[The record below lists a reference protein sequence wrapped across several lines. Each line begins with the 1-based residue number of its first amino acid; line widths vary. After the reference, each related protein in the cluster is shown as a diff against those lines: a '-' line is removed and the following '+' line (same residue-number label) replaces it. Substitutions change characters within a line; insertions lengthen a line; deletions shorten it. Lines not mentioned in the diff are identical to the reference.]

1 MVNFQV
7 VLITDDDDEVWL
19 SLWLLIHHQNNFKKV
34 LPFFVIYF
42 FNLIK
47 AIWTNSKN
55 TPTSLCNYLVI
66 RIKRQ
71 VVSSFKFR
79 HFESGKKQEETGE
92 IVVQEIRSS
101 KRKISSKRKLELIAK
116 TSATHLAAG
125 QISRV
130 SGGSCSI
137 LV

>member
-1 MVNFQV
+1 M
-7 VLITDDDDEVWL
+7 DE
-19 SLWLLIHHQNNFKKV
+19 FKEHTHKLV
-34 LPFFVIYF
+34 Q
-42 FNLIK
+42 
-47 AIWTNSKN
+47 
-55 TPTSLCNYLVI
+55 LVI
-66 RIKRQ
+66 RIIRQ

-79 HFESGKKQEETGE
+79 HFESRKKQEETGE
-92 IVVQEIRSS
+92 IAVQEIRSS

>member
-1 MVNFQV
+1 VVNFQV
-7 VLITDDDDEVWL
+7 VLITDDNEVWL
-19 SLWLLIHHQNNFKKV
+19 SLRGADSSSKQLQKSS
-34 LPFFVIYF
+34 PFFRYLLFQPNQSHMDEFKEHTHKLVQ
-42 FNLIK
+42 
-47 AIWTNSKN
+47 
-55 TPTSLCNYLVI
+55 LVI
-66 RIKRQ
+66 RIIRQ

-79 HFESGKKQEETGE
+79 HFESRKKQEETGE
-92 IVVQEIRSS
+92 IAVQEIRSS

-116 TSATHLAAG
+116 TSAATHLAAG

>member
-1 MVNFQV
+1 M
-7 VLITDDDDEVWL
+7 DE
-19 SLWLLIHHQNNFKKV
+19 FKEHTHKLV
-34 LPFFVIYF
+34 Q
-42 FNLIK
+42 
-47 AIWTNSKN
+47 
-55 TPTSLCNYLVI
+55 LVI
-66 RIKRQ
+66 RIIRQ

-79 HFESGKKQEETGE
+79 HFESRKKQEETGE
-92 IVVQEIRSS
+92 IAVQEIRSS

-116 TSATHLAAG
+116 TSAATHLAAG